1 MPIAPVNRFESEQFG
16 SNEIGPTEIEL
27 YYETHGDP
35 ADPALLLVNGYSSQ
49 ILGWRAGFREQL
61 AERGRFVIS
70 FDNRDVGLST
80 HLDGVEVDVVA
91 VTKAALAGEPVP
103 PVPYTLSDFGDDGMG
118 LLDHLGVGAAH
129 IAGVSMGGMIVQ
141 QMAIDHPDRVL
152 SMTSIMSTTGER
164 GYFEAAPE
172 ALEALTAPPPV
183 DRDEFIANGVASSKI
198 WSSRRHYDPDA
209 MAGFLAAAF
218 DRMFYPEGLPR
229 QMAAVRG
236 STPRADALGRLG
248 VPTLVIHGR
257 DDTLILP
264 NGGERTAELVPG
276 AHLLLLGDMGH
287 DLPEPLWPVIIDAII
302 SHTAHAETAHAETS

>member
-1 MPIAPVNRFESEQFG
+1 MPYATVNKFDRAGPESGQQ
-16 SNEIGPTEIEL
+16 SDPTEITL

-49 ILGWRAGFREQL
+49 ILGWRPGFREQL
-61 AERGRFVIS
+61 AERRRFVIS

-91 VTKAALAGEPVP
+91 VTKAALAGEPAP
-103 PVPYTLSDFGDDGMG
+103 PVPYTLSDFGDDGIG
-118 LLDHLGVGAAH
+118 LLDHLEIGSAH

-141 QMAIDHPDRVL
+141 QMAIDHPGRVR

-172 ALEALTAPPPV
+172 ALQALTAPPPV
-183 DRDEFIANGVASSKI
+183 DRDGFIANGVASSKI

-236 STPRADALGRLG
+236 SAPRAEALGRLG

-264 NGGERTAELVPG
+264 SGGERTAELIPG

-287 DLPEPLWPVIIDAII
+287 DLPEPLWPVFIDAII
-302 SHTAHAETAHAETS
+302 SHTAHAGTRP

>member
-1 MPIAPVNRFESEQFG
+1 MPYANVNSFESTGLGTTQQPEPG
-16 SNEIGPTEIEL
+16 AIRL
-27 YYETHGDP
+27 YYETHGNP
-35 ADPALLLVNGYSSQ
+35 SDPALLLVNGYSSQ

-80 HLDGVEVDVVA
+80 HLDGVEVDVAA

-103 PVPYTLSDFGDDGMG
+103 PVPYTLSDFGDDGIG
-118 LLDHLGVGAAH
+118 LLDHLGIEGAH

-152 SMTSIMSTTGER
+152 SMTSIMSSTGER

-172 ALEALTAPPPV
+172 ALEALTAPPRI

-198 WSSRRHYDPDA
+198 WSSRRHYDPEV
-209 MAGFLAAAF
+209 MAGFLAGAF

-236 STPRADALGRLG
+236 SAPRAEALGELR

-287 DLPEPLWPVIIDAII
+287 DLPPPLWPVIIDAII
-302 SHTAHAETAHAETS
+302 SHTAHAGTP